1 MMAKDIFMKM
11 YLLLLTT
18 IVFTSCAPQ
27 VVATTIPTSVPTS
40 ISVSPATEVPIP
52 SPISEN
58 QVWST
63 GLPPN
68 GKWIVSLTIKDVVA
82 KGVLQSKAADWVG
95 LFSFEFQD
103 GQGIFR
109 HEFPDGFIE
118 GCDFSYEAVENFFRI
133 TYIDL
138 GKPNYVCGTE
148 VDDLQWRLD
157 EEGQLNFHTIAI
169 QNAQFVENKAMYE
182 AKPWQKVAD

>member
-1 MMAKDIFMKM
+1 MFTNRLFTLLIVAM
-11 YLLLLTT
+11 LLLIACASPATVAP
-18 IVFTSCAPQ
+18 IPTSAP
-27 VVATTIPTSVPTS
+27 APTSVPPPTES
-40 ISVSPATEVPIP
+40 PVSAPTAD
-52 SPISEN
+52 N
-58 QVWST
+58 QAWSQ

-68 GKWIVSLTIKDVVA
+68 GKWTVNLTVEDVVA
-82 KGVLQSKAADWVG
+82 KGVLQSKAGDWVG